1 MVLPPDVIFVI
12 HQIGSGA
19 DGGIQSISELIF
31 NTPQLRKL
39 VITNIETPASARW
52 QAHAEVRV
60 WPMREAQHGD
70 EVRGLG
76 YRLGQIWRRLSN
88 NLRLAVLVWQSGTG
102 VVHCND
108 HRAFWSS
115 IFGAKLAGA
124 KVILNVRDTMRPGA
138 KSHAMW
144 RLALRLCDQF
154 LVLSKEMIASW
165 QETLKPVSTLSS
177 QAAKFGYIYSIVD
190 RMKHYPV
197 TEEMRQALRHSLGIG
212 EDVLAVVCVGR
223 VEEKKGQLKFI
234 ERAAWSLLEDNPR
247 IHVYFV
253 GDFSPKMDPYAAACA
268 KAVDVSGLR
277 GRVSFVGYTS
287 ASADWYRA
295 CDLLVLASER
305 EGLPR
310 CVIEG
315 LACGA
320 SIVSFDVCSV
330 REILEGHHCGRV
342 VAQGD
347 YDALQRE
354 MGLLIS
360 DNFERHRLRQVGPVL
375 AAELFDAKRNGLA
388 FSEYIQKLA
397 EMKKGSGL

>member
-1 MVLPPDVIFVI
+1 MVASPDVIFVI

-39 VITNIETPASARW
+39 VITNLATPASARW
-52 QAHAEVRV
+52 QAHAELRV

-70 EVRGLG
+70 EDRGVG

-88 NLRLAVLVWQSGTG
+88 NLRLAVLVWQSGAR

-115 IFGAKLAGA
+115 VLGARLAGA

-154 LVLSKEMIASW
+154 LVLSKEMIVSW
-165 QETLKPVSTLSS
+165 QKTLQPVSALPL

-197 TEEMRQALRHSLGIG
+197 TEETRRALRRSLGIG
-212 EDVLAVVCVGR
+212 EDVLAVACVGR
-223 VEEKKGQLKFI
+223 VEEKKGQLNFI
-234 ERAAWSLLEDNPR
+234 ERAAGPLLESNPH

-253 GDFSPKMDPYAAACA
+253 GDFSPEVNPYAAACA
-268 KAVDVSGLR
+268 VAADVSGLSA
-277 GRVSFVGYTS
+277 RVSFVGYTS

-342 VAQGD
+342 VVQGD
-347 YDALQRE
+347 YDALRRE

-360 DNFERHRLRQVGPVL
+360 DDVERHRIRQLGPIL
-375 AAELFDAKRNGLA
+375 AAELFDAERNGLA
-388 FSEYIQKLA
+388 FSENIQKLA
-397 EMKKGSGL
+397 EMKKESGL